1 MTLQLAHVP
10 AKTPVAPGDACAA
23 AGVEAAKR
31 AANVKDSIAA
41 TNLERT
47 DSGLGKRTAI
57 HEQHI
62 ALRTMLRKRRELII
76 DVLFATMVRAH
87 TIRIWKHC

>member
-1 MTLQLAHVP
+1 ML

-31 AANVKDSIAA
+31 IANVKDSIAA

-47 DSGLGKRTAI
+47 DSGSERRTAI
-57 HEQHI
+57 HEQLI
-62 ALRTMLRKRRELII
+62 ALRTMLRKRRRLII
-76 DVLFATMVRAH
+76 DVLSMTTGRAH
-87 TIRIWKHC
+87 TIRIWKHY